1 MILDFWRCQKLWDLI
16 REPFNN
22 TKKDTISTIISQGL
36 EIEANLYCL
45 IILDIGSALIT
56 KVVENLK
63 KAKVSIDVYYY
74 QEDNGSEIFEQKW
87 RRP

>member
-1 MILDFWRCQKLWDLI
+1 MSTKYRLFILDDFDWDYV
-16 REPFNN
+16 NN